1 MAIDPAAAKKNR
13 MPSTSFLFLTVAVLA
28 QLLRSAHGQGESC
41 SLEDAVRIAYPDDA
55 SNPGQPAAS
64 DACIACMDENA
75 PGWAPGVRDPRE
87 GFAICLGPALPV
99 QALCPDGTTL
109 MTDVT
114 VADVTPLQT
123 QWFSNPPVACSVI
136 QAMQAYM
143 LWGEGYANG
152 YNVYTL
158 ETFARQDDYDL
169 LAIMRDQL
177 AASCCS
183 GFDPDIHLVC
193 TADDVEPATEVIA
206 WVSPRSECLC
216 LETACE
222 SSPAGTA
229 SSKP

>member
-1 MAIDPAAAKKNR
+1 M
-13 MPSTSFLFLTVAVLA
+13 LA
-28 QLLRSAHGQGESC
+28 QLLHSAHGQGESC

-109 MTDVT
+109 MTDAT
-114 VADVTPLQT
+114 ATGDGPLGGGL
-123 QWFSNPPVACSVI
+123 PCPVI
-136 QAMQAYM
+136 QATQSFMM
-143 LWGEGYANG
+143 WGQGRHNNNGLGLNNG
-152 YNVYTL
+152 YNAYTW
-158 ETFARQDDYDL
+158 ETFARSDDYHL
-169 LAIMRDQL
+169 LTMSRNQL

-193 TADDVEPATEVIA
+193 TADDVEPATEALA